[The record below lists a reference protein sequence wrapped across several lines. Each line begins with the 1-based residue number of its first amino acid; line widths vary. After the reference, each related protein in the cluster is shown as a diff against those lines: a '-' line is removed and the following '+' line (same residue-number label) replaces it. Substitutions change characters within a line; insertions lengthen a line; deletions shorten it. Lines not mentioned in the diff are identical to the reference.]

1 MPPALTLPSFLSG
14 FLLLDKCLPVPAMT
28 LAGPSVSE
36 CHRLPLAAYSW
47 HCTFNLAN
55 VQIEGRTF
63 KALRFLFK
71 LKKKKKCK
79 GYKHCTGLAFSVIKK
94 TQLTASSVL

>member
-1 MPPALTLPSFLSG
+1 MEGVARSRERKRLVPPALTLPSFLSG

-71 LKKKKKCK
+71 LKKKKM
-79 GYKHCTGLAFSVIKK
+79 
-94 TQLTASSVL
+94 